1 MKFIFLLILFISFTS
16 QAQQGV
22 IPNGNDL
29 NSSTGSVSYSIG
41 QSSYEYIEGSNGT
54 LNQGLQQ
61 PYEIFTVGIDF
72 APTIQLNVF
81 IAPNPVVDVLVLSFN
96 QPVEDSQYILYNGL
110 GEALVSSEITEMQ
123 TQIDMRKEPPAIYF
137 LEVRVQSKK
146 LKEFKII
153 KN

>member
-1 MKFIFLLILFISFTS
+1 M
-16 QAQQGV
+16 
-22 IPNGNDL
+22 
-29 NSSTGSVSYSIG
+29 NSSNGSVSYSIG
-41 QSSYEYIEGSNGT
+41 QPYYKYIEGSNGT

-61 PYEIFTVGIDF
+61 PYEIFTVGIDL
-72 APTIQLNVF
+72 APTIQLNLF

-96 QPVEDSQYILYNGL
+96 QPLEDSQYILYNGL

-123 TQIDMRKEPPAIYF
+123 TQIDMSKEPPAIYF